1 MLDLDLALPKLDS
14 ASPEVDWAAPEL
26 KRLFD
31 PGGGYRDS

>member
-1 MLDLDLALPKLDS
+1 MLDLDLALPKLNS